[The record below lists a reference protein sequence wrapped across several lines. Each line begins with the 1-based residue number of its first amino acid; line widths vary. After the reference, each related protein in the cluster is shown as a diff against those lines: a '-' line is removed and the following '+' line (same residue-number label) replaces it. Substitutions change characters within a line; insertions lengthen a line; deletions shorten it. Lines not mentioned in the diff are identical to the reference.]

1 MANINV
7 CGSWLHYSYKEAV
20 EMIVYTK
27 LWQTMKDKG
36 ITQYAL
42 INQYH
47 VSAGQL
53 SRLRKNQN
61 ISSHTVNTLCD
72 ILDCQ
77 PGDIMEYVRE
87 ED

>member
-1 MANINV
+1 
-7 CGSWLHYSYKEAV
+7 
-20 EMIVYTK
+20 MIVYDK
-27 LWQTMKDKG
+27 LWQTMKNKG

-42 INQYH
+42 INQYN

-61 ISSHTVNTLCD
+61 ISSHTINTLCD

-77 PGDIMEYVRE
+77 PGDLMEYVRE

>member
-1 MANINV
+1 
-7 CGSWLHYSYKEAV
+7 
-20 EMIVYTK
+20 MIVYDK
-27 LWQTMKDKG
+27 LWQTMKNKG

-42 INQYH
+42 INQYN

-61 ISSHTVNTLCD
+61 ISSLTINTLCD

-77 PGDIMEYVRE
+77 PGDLMEYIRE

>member
-1 MANINV
+1 
-7 CGSWLHYSYKEAV
+7 
-20 EMIVYTK
+20 MIVYDK
-27 LWQTMKDKG
+27 LWQTMKNKG

-42 INQYH
+42 INQYN

-61 ISSHTVNTLCD
+61 ISSHPINTLCD

-77 PGDIMEYVRE
+77 PGDLMEYIRE

>member
-1 MANINV
+1 
-7 CGSWLHYSYKEAV
+7 
-20 EMIVYTK
+20 MIVYDK
-27 LWQTMKDKG
+27 LWQTMKNKG

-42 INQYH
+42 INQYN

-61 ISSHTVNTLCD
+61 ISSHTINTLCD

-77 PGDIMEYVRE
+77 PGDLMEYIRE

>member
-1 MANINV
+1 
-7 CGSWLHYSYKEAV
+7 
-20 EMIVYTK
+20 MIVYDK
-27 LWQTMKDKG
+27 LWQTMKNKG

-42 INQYH
+42 INP
-47 VSAGQL
+47 AGQL

-61 ISSHTVNTLCD
+61 ISSHTINTLCD

-77 PGDIMEYVRE
+77 PGDLMEYIRE

>member
-1 MANINV
+1 
-7 CGSWLHYSYKEAV
+7 
-20 EMIVYTK
+20 MIVYDK
-27 LWQTMKDKG
+27 LWQTMKNKG

-42 INQYH
+42 INQYN

-53 SRLRKNQN
+53 SRLRKIKN
-61 ISSHTVNTLCD
+61 ISSHTINTLCD

-77 PGDIMEYVRE
+77 PGDLMEYIRE

>member
-1 MANINV
+1 
-7 CGSWLHYSYKEAV
+7 
-20 EMIVYTK
+20 MIVYDK
-27 LWQTMKDKG
+27 LWQTMKNKG

-42 INQYH
+42 INQYN

-61 ISSHTVNTLCD
+61 SSSHTINTLCD

-77 PGDIMEYVRE
+77 PGDLMEYIRE

>member
-1 MANINV
+1 
-7 CGSWLHYSYKEAV
+7 
-20 EMIVYTK
+20 MIVYDK
-27 LWQTMKDKG
+27 LWQTMKNKG
-36 ITQYAL
+36 ITPYAL
-42 INQYH
+42 INQYN

-61 ISSHTVNTLCD
+61 ISSHTINTLCD

-77 PGDIMEYVRE
+77 PGDLMEYIRE